1 MTDTTFDTLEAA
13 EALVRAGLQERHAKA
28 IAVTV
33 RKAVSEGVATKA
45 DIREVE
51 TKIDAVDA
59 KVDSFRAELK
69 AEIGAIKWI
78 LGFTLALLLAMAGRM
93 FGVL

>member
-13 EALVRAGLQERHAKA
+13 EALSRAGIEERHAKA
-28 IAVTV
+28 IAVTM

-45 DIREVE
+45 GIRELDA
-51 TKIDAVDA
+51 KIDALKANVGA
-59 KVDSFRAELK
+59 IK
-69 AEIGAIKWI
+69 AEIGVIEWI
-78 LGFTLALLLAMAGRM
+78 LGFTLALVLTMAGRM

>member
-1 MTDTTFDTLEAA
+1 MTDTTFGTLEAA
-13 EALVRAGLQERHAKA
+13 EALSRAGLQERHA
-28 IAVTV
+28 VTM

-51 TKIDAVDA
+51 TKID
-59 KVDSFRAELK
+59 SFRTQFR

-78 LGFTLALLLAMAGRM
+78 LGFMLAVVLAMAGRM

>member
-1 MTDTTFDTLEAA
+1 MMDTTFDTLEAA
-13 EALVRAGLQERHAKA
+13 EALSRAGLQERHAKA

-45 DIREVE
+45 DIRELDA
-51 TKIDAVDA
+51 KIDV
-59 KVDSFRAELK
+59 LK
-69 AEIGAIKWI
+69 ANVGAIKAELGAIRWI
-78 LGFTLALLLAMAGRM
+78 LGFMLAVVLAMAGRM

>member
-13 EALVRAGLQERHAKA
+13 EALSRAGLQERHAKA
-28 IAVTV
+28 IAVTM

-59 KVDSFRAELK
+59 KVESFRAQFK

-78 LGFTLALLLAMAGRM
+78 LGFMLAVVLAMAGRM